1 MAPYLLVFWGLVFSG
16 GTLCKRLDYIE
27 PYLLVFWGLVFSGGT
42 LCKRLNYS
50 TIFVGILGARFFWG
64 NFV

>member
-16 GTLCKRLDYIE
+16 GTLCKRL
-27 PYLLVFWGLVFSGGT
+27 
-42 LCKRLNYS
+42 NYG
-50 TIFVGILGARFFWG
+50 TIFVGILGARFFCG

>member
-1 MAPYLLVFWGLVFSG
+1 MWQLDMKMKELCVKGL
-16 GTLCKRLDYIE
+16 IIA

-42 LCKRLNYS
+42 LCKRLNYG
-50 TIFVGILGARFFWG
+50 TIFVGILGACVFWG